1 MSAAG
6 NSGSLVN
13 TQVKVAVRLLFADY
27 FATIINQIKKVR
39 SLAIVRRSEVA
50 DF

>member
-6 NSGSLVN
+6 NSASLVN
-13 TQVKVAVRLLFADY
+13 TQVNVAVRLLFADY

-39 SLAIVRRSEVA
+39 SRMDALITDRS
-50 DF
+50 